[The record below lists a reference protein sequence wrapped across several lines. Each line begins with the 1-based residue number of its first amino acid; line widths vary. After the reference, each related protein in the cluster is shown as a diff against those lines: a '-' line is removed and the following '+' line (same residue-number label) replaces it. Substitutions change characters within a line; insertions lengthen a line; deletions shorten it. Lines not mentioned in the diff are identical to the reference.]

1 MKMALRTLLCFLAL
15 SSVTA
20 FAQAPKANEPTTQ
33 KDEQTLRSLLDE
45 VRQLRVALQ
54 RANLNAYRA
63 QITVERLR
71 IQQDRVDRL
80 ARELEGVRREIME
93 TESWSARLTER
104 LKDLENQMNLETN
117 ASRRAQIETEYKD
130 VKYGIEEG
138 AKRQGQRRERETHLG
153 KELQA
158 EQLKLNELN
167 DRLEALDREIE
178 KQVTEETPKKK

>member
-1 MKMALRTLLCFLAL
+1 MKIVLCTLLCFLAL

-20 FAQAPKANEPTTQ
+20 FAQAPKTNEAATQ

-80 ARELEGVRREIME
+80 ARELEGVRREISE
-93 TESWSARLTER
+93 QGGWLARLPER
-104 LKDLENQMNLETN
+104 LKDLENQLNVETN
-117 ASRRAQIETEYKD
+117 PTRRAQIETEYKD
-130 VKYGIEEG
+130 HKFSLEQTT
-138 AKRQGQRRERETHLG
+138 KRAEQRREREAELG
-153 KELQA
+153 KQLQA

-167 DRLEALDREIE
+167 DRLETLDREIE